1 MLDFR
6 YLAHGT
12 ATDYMFDVV
21 RVPMS
26 FTFEVC
32 EMQYLLI
39 SLNLACPMH
48 AHNFLQLACL
58 MHAHNFLH

>member
-1 MLDFR
+1 MFIASNFFNEFINVLDFR

-32 EMQYLLI
+32 KMQTLSAEFLNAGLYYLC
-39 SLNLACPMH
+39 A
-48 AHNFLQLACL
+48 
-58 MHAHNFLH
+58 